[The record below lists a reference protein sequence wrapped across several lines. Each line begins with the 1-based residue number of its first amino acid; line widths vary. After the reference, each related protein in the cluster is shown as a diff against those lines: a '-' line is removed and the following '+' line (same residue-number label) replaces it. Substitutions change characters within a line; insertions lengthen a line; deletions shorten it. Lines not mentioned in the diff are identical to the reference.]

1 MERYGSF
8 CVLDTCNHVE
18 FDNFDKHYI
27 LIFGNQGKAIANQ
40 YGVNTHLD
48 VLFQHKIISSETV
61 NCMRKK
67 DQKC

>member
-8 CVLDTCNHVE
+8 CVLDTCDHVE

-27 LIFGNQGKAIANQ
+27 LIFDNQDKTIANQ

-48 VLFQHKIISSETV
+48 VLCKQKIISSETV
-61 NCMRKK
+61 NCMRRK
-67 DQKC
+67 DQKY